1 MKSRWLKLSENFIKT
16 LLKLPESGMGYQIV
30 RVFLK
35 SGKVLYNRK
44 VLHSELLKLEKNEYI
59 TLNDITGIELE
70 S

>member
-16 LLKLPESGMGYQIV
+16 LLKLPESGLGYQIV

-44 VLHSELLKLEKNEYI
+44 VLHSELLVLDKDEVI
-59 TLNDITGIELE
+59 TLNDIAGIELE
-70 S
+70 L